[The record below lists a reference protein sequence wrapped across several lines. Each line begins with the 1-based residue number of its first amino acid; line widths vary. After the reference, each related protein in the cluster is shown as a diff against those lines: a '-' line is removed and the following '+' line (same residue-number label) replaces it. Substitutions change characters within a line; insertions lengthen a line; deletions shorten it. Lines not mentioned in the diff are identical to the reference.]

1 MYSAQKLTAPQEHAA
16 LDEWLTY
23 LLSIHP
29 TEIDMGL
36 TRVATVAQR
45 LALLQ
50 LAPSKVV
57 TVGGTNGKGT
67 TCAMLENVLR
77 LAGFTVGVYSS
88 PHLINYN
95 ERVRI
100 NGKDASDEAFVE
112 AFECIEAAR
121 GDISLTFFEYATLA
135 ALILFKAAKLDVI
148 ILEVGLGGRLDATN
162 IIDAD
167 LSVITAVD
175 LDHQSYLGNTRESVG
190 REKAG
195 IFRRAR
201 PAIVGEPNLPV
212 TVNDVA
218 KDLGAHLYRVGQ
230 EFSYHERPDSWD
242 YQGQIRT
249 LSGLPLPTLPLPNAA
264 TVLAII
270 EQGWPTLSAEVI
282 AQGISTARLTG
293 RLEQVS
299 ATP

>member
-100 NGKDASDEAFVE
+100 NGKDA
-112 AFECIEAAR
+112 
-121 GDISLTFFEYATLA
+121 
-135 ALILFKAAKLDVI
+135 
-148 ILEVGLGGRLDATN
+148 
-162 IIDAD
+162 
-167 LSVITAVD
+167 
-175 LDHQSYLGNTRESVG
+175 
-190 REKAG
+190 
-195 IFRRAR
+195 
-201 PAIVGEPNLPV
+201 
-212 TVNDVA
+212 
-218 KDLGAHLYRVGQ
+218 
-230 EFSYHERPDSWD
+230 
-242 YQGQIRT
+242 
-249 LSGLPLPTLPLPNAA
+249 
-264 TVLAII
+264 
-270 EQGWPTLSAEVI
+270 
-282 AQGISTARLTG
+282 
-293 RLEQVS
+293 
-299 ATP
+299 